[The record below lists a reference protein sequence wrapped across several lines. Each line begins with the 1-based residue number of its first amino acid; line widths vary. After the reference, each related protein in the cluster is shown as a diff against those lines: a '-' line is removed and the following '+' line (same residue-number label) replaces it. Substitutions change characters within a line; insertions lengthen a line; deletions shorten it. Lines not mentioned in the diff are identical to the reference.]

1 MELFIILSRVPG
13 FEMGNDNTQRPGS
26 RLGRRNY
33 LKALAGGGAFL
44 WGGSEA
50 ASAHSNELNDT
61 NTGHKTD
68 IDFDKDDLY
77 YTSVATLAGLIREEI
92 LSPVD
97 VVDAFLER
105 INEQEDAV
113 NAFITLT
120 GDRAREAAHE
130 AERAIQRGDDLGP
143 LHGVPI
149 GVKDL
154 QPLEGVRY
162 TSGALPLS
170 DRVVDDTAIYI
181 ERLLEAGAIVLGTTN
196 TPEFGYTG
204 KTDNLLVGPTS
215 TPFEIGRN
223 SGGSSGGSA
232 AAVAAGM
239 LPAATGSDGAGS
251 LRIPASLCST
261 VGFKPSFRR
270 VPNPGFVSAE
280 TFTHNGVETRTVE
293 DTALLLSVGAGP
305 TDPPTGPHVLPR
317 GDVNWL
323 GALDKGVEDF
333 SVAYSPD
340 MGVYPVDDRTH
351 RVVEENVGAI
361 EEAGA
366 TVEQVDV
373 DLGVSY
379 DELIAGLRIM
389 WGMLY
394 VSLPEN
400 LEQYDVDILG
410 EDRDKFPKEFLDFIE
425 YGRTLSGLEV
435 KRNDETLRTSVL
447 NGVQD
452 VFEDH
457 DVLVTPTVAV
467 PPFSNDIVGPTE
479 INGVQTDPILGWLIT
494 AVFNMTGNP
503 AASIPAGFTADRG
516 LPVGM
521 QVVGPLL
528 GDEEVITACAEYE
541 RVNPWHDDYQKRI
554 QLSDTEAS
562 SNNTAN
568 DGNGKAKC
576 GDS

>member
-1 MELFIILSRVPG
+1 MSDDSASQTLL
-13 FEMGNDNTQRPGS
+13 N
-26 RLGRRNY
+26 RRKY
-33 LKALAGGGAFL
+33 LQGLTATGAVL

-50 ASAHSNELNDT
+50 ASAYGGDDSNT
-61 NTGHKTD
+61 NHESD
-68 IDFDKDDLY
+68 INLDRDDLY
-77 YTSVATLAGLIREEI
+77 YSSVSTLAALIREEI
-92 LSPVD
+92 VSPVD
-97 VVDAFLER
+97 VVDAFLYR
-105 INEQEDAV
+105 IKQQEETI
-113 NAFITLT
+113 NAFITIT
-120 GDRAREAAHE
+120 EDRAREAARE
-130 AERAIQRGDDLGP
+130 AEQAIKRGEDLGP

-154 QPLEGVRY
+154 QPVEGVRY
-162 TSGALPLS
+162 TSGALPLD
-170 DRVVDDTAIYI
+170 DRVADDTAIYV
-181 ERLLEAGAIVLGTTN
+181 ERLIEAGAIVIGTTN

-215 TPFEIGRN
+215 TPFAIGRN
-223 SGGSSGGSA
+223 SGGSSGGSS

-293 DTALLLSVGAGP
+293 DTALLLSIGAGP
-305 TDPPTGPHVLPR
+305 TDPPSGPHILPR
-317 GDVNWL
+317 ADVDYIE
-323 GALDKGVEDF
+323 ALDKGVEDF

-340 MGVYPVDDRTH
+340 MGVYPVDERTH
-351 RVVEENVGAI
+351 RVVKKNVGAI

-394 VSLPEN
+394 VTQPEN
-400 LEQYDVDILG
+400 LKQYGVDILG
-410 EDRDKFPKEFLDFIE
+410 EDRDEFPDELLDFIE
-425 YGRTLSGLEV
+425 YGRSLSGLEV
-435 KRNDETLRTSVL
+435 SRNDETLRTSVL

-479 INGVQTDPILGWLIT
+479 IDGVETDPILGWLIT

-541 RVNPWHDDYQKRI
+541 RVNPWHDDYQERI
-554 QLSDTEAS
+554 QLSNTDTS
-562 SNNTAN
+562 QSTAN
-568 DGNGKAKC
+568 RSTIPASQSG
-576 GDS
+576 